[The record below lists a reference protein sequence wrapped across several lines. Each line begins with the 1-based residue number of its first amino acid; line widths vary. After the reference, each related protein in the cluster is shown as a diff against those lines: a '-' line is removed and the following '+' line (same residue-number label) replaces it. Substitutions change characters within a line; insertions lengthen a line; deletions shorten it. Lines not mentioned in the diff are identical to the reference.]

1 VLTDFVEVA
10 RGPHRADIVGNGGV
24 VVELQHSPISAEDI
38 AARESHYGNMVWL
51 FDATHRFI
59 YMKSGQRAFF
69 SLGQTKHLD
78 LCRKPVFLDFGFD
91 VVEVERFTDA
101 ITMVSG
107 FGVVRSR
114 EWFAEAFL
122 SDVHRP
128 ESRANDPYVPEGGTS
143 DPWARKSPV
152 WKVKH
157 PTRWMNPATGQIV
170 TYPTWTEYIWL
181 RYGTRMGSDR
191 RETVWDYDRVIDHH
205 PEIANDWT
213 KESLRRMED
222 FLHGKVVILG
232 GLLRVLPIPAD
243 IIRVNRTVSATQQT
257 LQEAEDHIQA
267 GRLPIL
273 KDTTK
278 QSLLEKA
285 RQHEISQY
293 GRPLRPDPQHDS
305 RQGVGQPSLFNAVDP
320 SGQ

>member
-1 VLTDFVEVA
+1 
-10 RGPHRADIVGNGGV
+10 
-24 VVELQHSPISAEDI
+24 
-38 AARESHYGNMVWL
+38 
-51 FDATHRFI
+51 
-59 YMKSGQRAFF
+59 
-69 SLGQTKHLD
+69 
-78 LCRKPVFLDFGFD
+78 
-91 VVEVERFTDA
+91 
-101 ITMVSG
+101 
-107 FGVVRSR
+107 
-114 EWFAEAFL
+114 
-122 SDVHRP
+122 
-128 ESRANDPYVPEGGTS
+128 
-143 DPWARKSPV
+143 
-152 WKVKH
+152 
-157 PTRWMNPATGQIV
+157 MNPATGQIV